1 MCIRDRFYSD
11 KYAKVGIQVSELFDE
26 ELLREK
32 LERICVQKNV
42 ILEHLYHKPTL
53 NVDELMDTLREYRK
67 MVEPYVCDVSAF
79 LYEAREQGKRI
90 LLEGQL
96 GSLKDPDHGIYPM
109 VTSVSYTHLDV
120 YKRQYYDQIMGAL
133 LQSKAKGTKI
143 SALVIWS
150 LYDGVSWRASS
161 APCLFNGLYSP
172 KSAFFAVANA
182 KDAYK

>member
-1 MCIRDRFYSD
+1 MYSFPGTGTIR
-11 KYAKVGIQVSELFDE
+11 
-26 ELLREK
+26 
-32 LERICVQKNV
+32 N
-42 ILEHLYHKPTL
+42 H
-53 NVDELMDTLREYRK
+53 
-67 MVEPYVCDVSAF
+67 
-79 LYEAREQGKRI
+79 
-90 LLEGQL
+90 
-96 GSLKDPDHGIYPM
+96 
-109 VTSVSYTHLDV
+109 
-120 YKRQYYDQIMGAL
+120 YKRKWNFCTTKFYLKKQEVEFRITLKNYDQIMGAL